1 MNMGKDRFDIKEKE
15 SNSQRGW
22 IIPILIVLVN
32 ACAILLRWNA
42 LQETLPAHFD
52 LQGNASGSMSR
63 GTLLF
68 YPMAGAIVCGL
79 AYAVARILSRRA
91 KSKAMADGLRSGLI
105 ILAAG
110 IALVILSSTMVTLTS
125 GTMPV
130 FMLAEPVILLAA
142 IVAFVICLAKAC
154 KK

>member
-1 MNMGKDRFDIKEKE
+1 MRKL
-15 SNSQRGW
+15 GW
-22 IIPILIVLVN
+22 IIPILIVFVN

-42 LQETLPAHFD
+42 LPETLPAHFD

-68 YPMAGAIVCGL
+68 YPLAGAVVCGL
-79 AYAVARILSRRA
+79 AYAVARFVSRRA
-91 KSKAMADGLRSGLI
+91 KNKAMVDGLRSGLI
-105 ILAAG
+105 LLAAG

-142 IVAFVICLAKAC
+142 IVAFVVCLAKAR